1 METKI
6 YTNATIEEREM
17 SRKELAD
24 LRTEVAK
31 GIRSWFKWSDYKQ
44 EMRHLVYYVE
54 LDNTAYVYRHGLL
67 LADDEFDTLVA
78 NREGVTFAGVMHRK
92 D

>member
-1 METKI
+1 
-6 YTNATIEEREM
+6 M

-31 GIRSWFKWSDYKQ
+31 GIRSWFKWRKYRK
-44 EMRHLVYYVE
+44 ELNHLVYYVE
-54 LDNTAYVYRHGLL
+54 FDNTAYVYRHGLL
-67 LADDEFDTLVA
+67 LTDNEFDILVA
-78 NREGVTFAGVMHRK
+78 NRDGVTFAGVMHRK